1 LKWYY
6 WVGIAVLVILGVITL
21 LPAPGAPVSLLGYAA
36 VDPFSPISAIVLWV
50 IAGAVYWIGK
60 KREKKP

>member
-21 LPAPGAPVSLLGYAA
+21 LPAPGTPVSLLGYAA